1 MDIEQRVEELEQE
14 VQLLKGQIQA
24 TLLEIQDAL
33 LTNKY
38 GALRGEMGGI
48 KEDDTQPVPAVHV
61 EGQASHST
69 AAQPQPAPIDHN
81 APTIHSRK
89 QLQTTQSPPLEPFEE
104 DPISVRKVSLNQLVS
119 SSPVHPVKAPQ
130 PSQTV
135 VKQKPKSAAH
145 YQQNAQPKQ
154 QHHQPQQST
163 GMTMND
169 LQQWTLDKMRDVGVQ
184 QTRQIIDAY
193 AHDGYLTQQEQH
205 ALHSYID
212 QKLKQARQIRKK
224 AGANPNRSAQV
235 EMTTVQA
242 PEADSDSHDDDGRSV
257 ILRLI
262 GGINNAA
269 AGINWRQK
277 RG

>member
-38 GALRGEMGGI
+38 AALRGDTGSI
-48 KEDDTQPVPAVHV
+48 KEDDTQPVPAVHL
-61 EGQASHST
+61 EGQAIHSP
-69 AAQPQPAPIDHN
+69 AAQPQPAPTDHN
-81 APTIHSRK
+81 APTIHSRR
-89 QLQTTQSPPLEPFEE
+89 QLQPAPPPPQEPIEE
-104 DPISVRKVSLNQLVS
+104 DPVSVRKVSLNQLAA
-119 SSPVHPVKAPQ
+119 SSPVHPVEAPQ

-135 VKQKPKSAAH
+135 VKQPPKPA
-145 YQQNAQPKQ
+145 AQPAQPRQ
-154 QHHQPQQST
+154 QHKST

-169 LQQWTLDKMRDVGVQ
+169 LQRWTLDKMRDVGVQ

-235 EMTTVQA
+235 EMTTVQVPA
-242 PEADSDSHDDDGRSV
+242 ADSGSHDDDGRSV